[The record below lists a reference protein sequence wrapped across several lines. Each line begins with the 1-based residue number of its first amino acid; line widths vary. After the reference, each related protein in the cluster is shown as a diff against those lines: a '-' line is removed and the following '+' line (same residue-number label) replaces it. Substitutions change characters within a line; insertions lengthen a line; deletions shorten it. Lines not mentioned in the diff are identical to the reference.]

1 VSAVY
6 SALVGEGYA
15 YVERYSSIYFVDERT
30 GGHTNRT
37 VATRKNVQ
45 AVLMPCRRKSDCILC
60 LSECMVRQKCEAEDT
75 DLVCKF
81 MELVAMTGWNIIR
94 NLAKALVY
102 VLQG

>member
-1 VSAVY
+1 
-6 SALVGEGYA
+6 
-15 YVERYSSIYFVDERT
+15 
-30 GGHTNRT
+30 
-37 VATRKNVQ
+37 
-45 AVLMPCRRKSDCILC
+45 
-60 LSECMVRQKCEAEDT
+60 MVRQKCEAEDT